1 MSGGMMFASMT
12 AWICSLLPAVM
23 LEMVQQASLRM
34 PFFDEL
40 SRLSSHG
47 SALKLMITC
56 KGEKMQTQTQA
67 SKTQERE
74 QCRESTKRGEVR

>member
-34 PFFDEL
+34 PFLDEL
-40 SRLSSHG
+40 SRFSSHG
-47 SALKLMITC
+47 NALKLMMTWFG
-56 KGEKMQTQTQA
+56 GEGRDTEVGDDEQR
-67 SKTQERE
+67 ERKWFG
-74 QCRESTKRGEVR
+74 QRRSCMS